1 MCWLISIQAQTPTT
15 ENVKEEI
22 TKLKE
27 DIKQEMLVSINGN
40 YEHTLTC
47 YIKYVTW
54 HHFCHFI
61 SEVATQSEA
70 PGEQKKALQILAVL
84 VSPIYCTNS
93 DSH

>member
-1 MCWLISIQAQTPTT
+1 MCWLISTQAQTPTT

-40 YEHTLTC
+40 FEHTLISC
-47 YIKYVTW
+47 IKYVTW
-54 HHFCHFI
+54 HHFCHFS

-70 PGEQKKALQILAVL
+70 PANKKKHYQILAVL
-84 VSPIYCTNS
+84 VSHILYKQR
-93 DSH
+93 